1 MSETFMASET
11 LSKSQTNME
20 AYMKSHDVKYVAE
33 DAVFIN
39 LATGE
44 ESHGRD
50 AVGDMLNYIYHVAFD
65 ARAEVTNYI
74 ITEDKA
80 MFEGFFTGKHIGE
93 FAGIQPT
100 NKHVNVPLCV
110 SYNLENGIIKTARIY
125 FLVNVLISQLQ
136 D

>member
-1 MSETFMASET
+1 MSETFMANET
-11 LSKSQTNME
+11 LSNSQKNME
-20 AYMKSHDVKYVAE
+20 EYMKTHDVKYIAE
-33 DAVFIN
+33 DAVYIN

-44 ESHGRD
+44 ESHGRE
-50 AVGDMLNYIYHVAFD
+50 AIGGMLNYIYHVAFD
-65 ARAEVTNYI
+65 AKAETINYI

-100 NKHVNVPLCV
+100 NKQVNVPICV
-110 SYNLENGIIKTARIY
+110 SYNLENGLIKKGRIY

-136 D
+136 G